1 MADQNAQQA
10 AAEGDKPQD
19 TATGAQPQDT
29 GAAEGGKPQ
38 DAAAGEGKQTNP
50 NVHKLERDVANRD
63 KRIAELKW
71 ALFERA

>member
-1 MADQNAQQA
+1 MADQNARQA
-10 AAEGDKPQD
+10 AAEGNAPQD
-19 TATGAQPQDT
+19 TATDAQPQDT
-29 GAAEGGKPQ
+29 GAAEGNAPQ

-63 KRIAELKW
+63 KRIAELER

>member
-10 AAEGDKPQD
+10 AAEGN
-19 TATGAQPQDT
+19 APQDT

-38 DAAAGEGKQTNP
+38 DPAAGEGKQTNP

-63 KRIAELKW
+63 KRIAELER